1 MNHKSYPR
9 LISYWGSKPLLRAA
23 WGFLLVVLSVLP
35 VWANF
40 QQGVGSDVREMVI
53 RGAVVNES
61 GYPVPHTP
69 VRLIFQ
75 RIEENAPSFPPSII
89 EEKVIETRTDSKG
102 LYEIIALIDPYYN
115 RYLLSFYSEN
125 QFDSILYTIPP
136 NEDISRDVLKEGI
149 TEIAVNKT
157 LKYDPRWPEIKARIE
172 ELGVNSDRGRIL
184 RLRGMPDKVENFSL
198 KKGEEGELWWYYS
211 KGFCYR
217 FLEGKLDK
225 LFCFAPM
232 NPPKEGVTR

>member
-1 MNHKSYPR
+1 MV
-9 LISYWGSKPLLRAA
+9 I
-23 WGFLLVVLSVLP
+23 LSVLP
-35 VWANF
+35 MGAGF
-40 QQGVGSDVREMVI
+40 QQGVGLNVRELVI

-61 GYPVPHTP
+61 GYPIPYTP
-69 VRLIFQ
+69 VRLISQ
-75 RIEENAPSFPPSII
+75 RMEEQPPSSPPSII
-89 EEKVIETRTDSKG
+89 DEKIIETRTDSKG

-115 RYLLSFYSEN
+115 RYLLGFYSEN

-136 NEDISRDVLKEGI
+136 NEDISRAVLKEGVAEI
-149 TEIAVNKT
+149 TVNKT
-157 LKYDPRWPEIKARIE
+157 LKYNPRWPEIKARIE

-184 RLRGMPDKVENFSL
+184 RLRGMPDKVENFIL

-217 FLEGKLDK
+217 FLGGKLDK

-232 NPPKEGVTR
+232 NPPKEKINR